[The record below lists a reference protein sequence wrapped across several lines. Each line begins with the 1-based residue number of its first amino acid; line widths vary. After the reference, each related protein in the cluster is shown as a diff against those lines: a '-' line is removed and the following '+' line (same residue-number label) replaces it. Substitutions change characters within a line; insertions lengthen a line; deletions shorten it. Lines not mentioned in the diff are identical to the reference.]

1 MLTPPAAYPP
11 QVHISRYLSPQ
22 VPTSRSL
29 SPQVPTSR
37 CLSPQVRFSPHE
49 HIVLV
54 GHSLFFRELF
64 RELSHPRCA

>member
-1 MLTPPAAYPP
+1 MDT
-11 QVHISRYLSPQ
+11 SRCLSPQ
-22 VPTSRSL
+22 VHTSRYL

>member
-11 QVHISRYLSPQ
+11 QV
-22 VPTSRSL
+22 PTSRCL